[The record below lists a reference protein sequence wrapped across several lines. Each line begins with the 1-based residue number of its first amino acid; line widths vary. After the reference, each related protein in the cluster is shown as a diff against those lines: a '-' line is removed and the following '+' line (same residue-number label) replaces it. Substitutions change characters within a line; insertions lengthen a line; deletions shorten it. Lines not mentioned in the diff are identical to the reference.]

1 MYKTWSEVRRDE
13 VDSDLEFWRI
23 RQGIRKRREAERKA
37 RRKERLT
44 EIAINTASGI
54 GFLGLLYLLVFAAAV
69 FEPLF

>member
-54 GFLGLLYLLVFAAAV
+54 GFLDCFIC
-69 FEPLF
+69 